1 MEEGTMLKQALT
13 CVIMFLAGVYLIILM
28 VILALEIPVTVW
40 AGKSLLA
47 PSLVDRDWL

>member
-1 MEEGTMLKQALT
+1 MVEGTVLIQTLCGVFML
-13 CVIMFLAGVYLIILM
+13 LAGVYLIILVM
-28 VILALEIPVTVW
+28 ILTLVIPVTVW